1 MFRIK
6 KVSYLALICWFFTAC
21 TWTEIVDT
29 VTGGRL
35 EGDQLKTLVIQPL
48 GKFPESKSRWLAD
61 TLTKIYRGPV
71 KLNEKIPLP
80 KETYSTF
87 RPRYRADL
95 LLKYLGGRTSKGSVS
110 IGITANEM
118 STTKDQHKDWR
129 IFGLANSNVKAC
141 VVSTYKFYGPTSNYK
156 LLKTTLHEMGH
167 VYGLKHC
174 PQQKCIMRD
183 AKGKDILN
191 QVNSFCDG
199 CHQVMV
205 NKGWELY

>member
-1 MFRIK
+1 MFKIEK
-6 KVSYLALICWFFTAC
+6 ISFLALICWFFTSC

-35 EGDQLKTLVIQPL
+35 EGNQLKTLVIQPM

-61 TLTKIYRGPV
+61 TLTRIYRGPV

-110 IGITANEM
+110 IG
-118 STTKDQHKDWR
+118 
-129 IFGLANSNVKAC
+129 
-141 VVSTYKFYGPTSNYK
+141 
-156 LLKTTLHEMGH
+156 
-167 VYGLKHC
+167 LKHC
-174 PQQKCIMRD
+174 SQQKCIMRD
-183 AKGKDILN
+183 AKGKDILH
-191 QVNSFCDG
+191 QVNSFCEG
-199 CHQVMV
+199 CHLVMV
-205 NKGWELY
+205 NKGWELH